1 MINDSFYVGFAAFIQ
16 LTVGF
21 NFGLMYLYQNNRS
34 PFKSTQS
41 LIFDGFR
48 QNALTKWL
56 LSYPKYVATQIKPKI
71 HGESFAECKAWL
83 MNNVNA
89 ISAAC
94 NYERICDY
102 ISATGIASAFYGL
115 EWLLLV
121 PWSFKYM
128 EDAQRVYGTC
138 ALVAAA
144 TTVFMFIHA
153 VSHHITRGKMF
164 LFASIAFILF
174 HFVAFV
180 VWPTWLRIPFCF
192 EFDNIFFATMFLA
205 ASPIAF
211 FITYI
216 IALILWR
223 ILRLAGLILATLP
236 LHLALKVKNH
246 KKK

>member
-41 LIFDGFR
+41 IVFDGFR
-48 QNALTKWL
+48 QNALTKFL
-56 LSYPKYVATQIKPKI
+56 LRYPKYVANQISPRI
-71 HGESFAECKAWL
+71 HGEFFGRCKAWQI
-83 MNNVNA
+83 NNVNT

-94 NYERICDY
+94 NYEKMCDY
-102 ISATGIASAFYGL
+102 IAATGVASAFYGL

-128 EDAQRVYGTC
+128 EDAQEVYGTC
-138 ALVAAA
+138 AFVAIA
-144 TTVFMFIHA
+144 TTIFMFVHA

-164 LFASIAFILF
+164 LFAIIAFVLS
-174 HFVAFV
+174 HFIAFV
-180 VWPTWLRIPFCF
+180 LWPEWLRIPFCF
-192 EFDNIFFATMFLA
+192 EFDNIFLMTMILA

-211 FITYI
+211 FMMYI
-216 IALILWR
+216 MVLILWR
-223 ILRLAGLILATLP
+223 VLRLTGLVLATVP
-236 LHLALKVKNH
+236 LQLLLKLKR
-246 KKK
+246 

>member
-1 MINDSFYVGFAAFIQ
+1 MINDSFYIGFAAFIQ

-48 QNALTKWL
+48 QNALTKFL
-56 LSYPKYVATQIKPKI
+56 LSYPKYVAGKIKPQK
-71 HGESFAECKAWL
+71 HGEFFAVRKAWL
-83 MNNVNA
+83 INNVNA

-94 NYERICDY
+94 NYEKMCDY
-102 ISATGIASAFYGL
+102 IAATGVASAFYGL

-128 EDAQRVYGTC
+128 DDAQEVYGTC
-138 ALVAAA
+138 AFVAIA
-144 TTVFMFIHA
+144 TTMFMFVHA

-164 LFASIAFILF
+164 LFAAIAFVLF
-174 HFVAFV
+174 HFTAFV
-180 VWPTWLRIPFCF
+180 LWPEWLRIPFCF
-192 EFDNIFFATMFLA
+192 EFDNIFFMTMILA

-211 FITYI
+211 FMMYI
-216 IALILWR
+216 MVLILWR
-223 ILRLAGLILATLP
+223 LIRLVYLVLATMP
-236 LHLALKVKNH
+236 LHLLLKLKS
-246 KKK
+246 